1 MGNTKSTPLT
11 DTEIKN
17 AKPKE
22 KKYTLS
28 DGNGLQLLIKPD
40 GKKIWEIRFTV
51 DGKAKT
57 TTAGSYPAVTLAQA
71 RIVRNEYKSKA
82 ANGIDPIQERKESKV
97 VAQAHEARVQELN
110 DGQFHLVTY

>member
-1 MGNTKSTPLT
+1 LGNTKSTPLT

-51 DGKAKT
+51 DRKAKT
-57 TTAGSYPAVTLAQA
+57 TTAGSYPAVTLSQA
-71 RIVRNEYKSKA
+71 RILRNEYKCMKLK
-82 ANGIDPIQERKESKV
+82 G
-97 VAQAHEARVQELN
+97 
-110 DGQFHLVTY
+110 GQG